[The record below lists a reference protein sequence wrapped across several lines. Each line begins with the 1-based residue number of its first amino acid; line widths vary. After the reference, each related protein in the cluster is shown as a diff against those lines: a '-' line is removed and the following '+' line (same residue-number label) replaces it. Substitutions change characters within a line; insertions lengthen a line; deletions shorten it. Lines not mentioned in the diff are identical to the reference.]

1 MSWILIDLSWMIKTQ
16 ESYELSLCRVLG
28 FRGIF
33 KGSAAQQ
40 ARPAPLDR
48 REMAKQIHDAR
59 QHLRFS
65 PRFGRVDD
73 SWWSGISWEMDSWLS
88 LWTCCS
94 FSGIR
99 AAEWWTCDNC
109 QCAFDSG
116 KFDLIGEMVGPF
128 ESTDRPAHVN
138 WLSWGVSNEVGGDES
153 WRWPGG
159 AFHVVLG
166 REAVCQQNRNG
177 EDADGKEY
185 VCPRFSILAAEGKP
199 LRETRI
205 KEGDIFIRYLILPIS
220 GNKVHLLI

>member
-109 QCAFDSG
+109 QCAFDSR

-138 WLSWGVSNEVGGDES
+138 WLSWGVLRG
-153 WRWPGG
+153 WRWWKLKVTWGG
-159 AFHVVLG
+159 IP
-166 REAVCQQNRNG
+166 C
-177 EDADGKEY
+177 
-185 VCPRFSILAAEGKP
+185 C
-199 LRETRI
+199 LRSGSSLPTKSERRRRRWKRI
-205 KEGDIFIRYLILPIS
+205 RLS
-220 GNKVHLLI
+220 KV